1 MKLRH
6 ARAIAVFGIAVL
18 ALTGARGSHGG
29 GCDNSSSGSS
39 SSSSSSSSSGGS
51 GSHSDNDNDSNAT
64 SGGSLP
70 GGGGSAD
77 KAARDVTIDKCAYDA
92 ATKNLTAKIT
102 VKNDG
107 ALDYDYSVTMKFTG
121 AGATSATAVKT
132 GIAVTAGSS
141 VSTELTTPY
150 PGTGDGSEYT
160 KCEVSRAGRI

>member
-1 MKLRH
+1 MKHVKLRH

-39 SSSSSSSSSGGS
+39 SSSSSGGS
-51 GSHSDNDNDSNAT
+51 GSHSDNDSNAT

-70 GGGGSAD
+70 GGGSSAD

-92 ATKNLTAKIT
+92 ATKKLTAKIT

-121 AGATSATAVKT
+121 AGATAATAVKT

-160 KCEVSRAGRI
+160 KCEVSRASRI

>member
-39 SSSSSSSSSGGS
+39 SSSSSG
-51 GSHSDNDNDSNAT
+51 GSHSDNDSDSNAT

-70 GGGGSAD
+70 GGGSGAD

-92 ATKNLTAKIT
+92 ATKQLTAKIT

-121 AGATSATAVKT
+121 AGATAATAVKT

-160 KCEVSRAGRI
+160 KCEVSRASRI

>member
-1 MKLRH
+1 MKHVKLRH
-6 ARAIAVFGIAVL
+6 ARAIAVFGIAVF

-29 GCDNSSSGSS
+29 GCDNSSSG
-39 SSSSSSSSSGGS
+39 SSSSSSSGGS

-70 GGGGSAD
+70 GGGSAD

-132 GIAVTAGSS
+132 GIAVTAGTS

>member
-6 ARAIAVFGIAVL
+6 ARAIAVFGIAVF

-29 GCDNSSSGSS
+29 GCDNSSSGST
-39 SSSSSSSSSGGS
+39 SGGS
-51 GSHSDNDNDSNAT
+51 GSHSDNDNDSNAS

-92 ATKNLTAKIT
+92 ATKKLTAKIT

-121 AGATSATAVKT
+121 SGATPATAVKT
-132 GIAVTAGSS
+132 GIAVTAGAS

-160 KCEVSRAGRI
+160 KCEVTRAGRI

>member
-6 ARAIAVFGIAVL
+6 ARAIAVFGIAVF

-39 SSSSSSSSSGGS
+39 SSSSSSSG

-70 GGGGSAD
+70 GGGSAD

-121 AGATSATAVKT
+121 AGATSATAVK
-132 GIAVTAGSS
+132 
-141 VSTELTTPY
+141 
-150 PGTGDGSEYT
+150 
-160 KCEVSRAGRI
+160 